1 MKPIVD
7 GIKYCHDLQIAHRDL
22 KPENLLYLTEDDE
35 SIIKISDFGLA
46 KMLDSGNQMMSTV
59 CGTPSYLAPEI
70 INGEKYGTQCD
81 VWSLGVI
88 LYTLLCG
95 YPPFADESN
104 AAMMQSIK
112 NGKFEY
118 TSEDWGHVS
127 SDAKD
132 LIDKCLKVSPDQR
145 ITCQGMLS
153 HPWMIKEC
161 NDQHNPHAKDK
172 LKKYLARRRLKMAQ
186 TVVYFSKIME
196 SKMKL

>member
-1 MKPIVD
+1 MI
-7 GIKYCHDLQIAHRDL
+7 L
-22 KPENLLYLTEDDE
+22 
-35 SIIKISDFGLA
+35 
-46 KMLDSGNQMMSTV
+46 
-59 CGTPSYLAPEI
+59 
-70 INGEKYGTQCD
+70 EK
-81 VWSLGVI
+81 
-88 LYTLLCG
+88 
-95 YPPFADESN
+95 
-104 AAMMQSIK
+104 
-112 NGKFEY
+112 Y